1 MELLRMR
8 LKKLGGPLSSR
19 DVAAIVLME
28 SVAYACRQALARCGF
43 DLTSRDADVSQH
55 TIVELME
62 LADGAAQ
69 GSFSGQ
75 VGRQPDAPQAESA

>member
-19 DVAAIVLME
+19 DVAPIVLME